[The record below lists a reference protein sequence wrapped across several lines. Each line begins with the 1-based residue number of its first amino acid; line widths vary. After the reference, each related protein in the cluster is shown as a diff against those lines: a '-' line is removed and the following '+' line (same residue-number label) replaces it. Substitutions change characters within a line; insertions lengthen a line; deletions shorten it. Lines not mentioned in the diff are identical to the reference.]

1 MAAERKRMQREYR
14 GSYYTYGN
22 VAHELEPDYR
32 PYYEEEERKERQKEA
47 QRQEAAERRENRA
60 HAWKVCF
67 VVLILFV
74 GCIAFMG
81 MHVMVANVEVQV
93 RQQKSDLTDLKAQN
107 AILEAELAEQVDLE
121 YIKQEAINRLGM
133 SEPQSYQIV
142 YIDVPKQS
150 YTIQYASDTA
160 EAETEGNSVL
170 SFFRNLLTKE

>member
-1 MAAERKRMQREYR
+1 MAAERKRLQREYR

-32 PYYEEEERKERQKEA
+32 PYYEDEERQQRRKEA
-47 QRQEAAERRENRA
+47 QRQEAAERRENRV

-67 VVLILFV
+67 VVLILFA

-107 AILEAELAEQVDLE
+107 AILEAELAEQVDLD
-121 YIKQEAINRLGM
+121 YIKQEAISRLGM
-133 SEPQSYQIV
+133 TEPQSYQIV

-160 EAETEGNSVL
+160 ETEEESPSIL
-170 SFFRNLLTKE
+170 SSLWNFLTKE